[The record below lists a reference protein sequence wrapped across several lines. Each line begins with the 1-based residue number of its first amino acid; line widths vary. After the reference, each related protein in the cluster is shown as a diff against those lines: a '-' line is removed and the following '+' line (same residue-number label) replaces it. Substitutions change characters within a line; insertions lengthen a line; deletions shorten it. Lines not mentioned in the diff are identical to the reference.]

1 MKNAFNIII
10 YKIITLYK
18 VSYHKL
24 WYIKF
29 LLYLFLY
36 STIKERLPFLQYFEL
51 ANLEVIKFRRSQVN
65 DYCMLR
71 LSELCSGVE
80 REICLI
86 EIHQFDRIGYSVSL
100 GWGGV
105 RKFYDF
111 LSPSPTLTTFKL
123 ATHTK
128 KTHLS
133 DSDDLKRI

>member
-51 ANLEVIKFRRSQVN
+51 ANLEV
-65 DYCMLR
+65 
-71 LSELCSGVE
+71 
-80 REICLI
+80 
-86 EIHQFDRIGYSVSL
+86 
-100 GWGGV
+100 
-105 RKFYDF
+105 
-111 LSPSPTLTTFKL
+111 
-123 ATHTK
+123 
-128 KTHLS
+128 
-133 DSDDLKRI
+133 

>member
-10 YKIITLYK
+10 YKIITLHK

-51 ANLEVIKFRRSQVN
+51 ANLEVIKFRWSQVN
-65 DYCMLR
+65 DYCVLR

-80 REICLI
+80 REILFNRNTSI
-86 EIHQFDRIGYSVSL
+86 RQNMLLSL
-100 GWGGV
+100 LGVGWGQEI
-105 RKFYDF
+105 
-111 LSPSPTLTTFKL
+111 L
-123 ATHTK
+123 
-128 KTHLS
+128 
-133 DSDDLKRI
+133 